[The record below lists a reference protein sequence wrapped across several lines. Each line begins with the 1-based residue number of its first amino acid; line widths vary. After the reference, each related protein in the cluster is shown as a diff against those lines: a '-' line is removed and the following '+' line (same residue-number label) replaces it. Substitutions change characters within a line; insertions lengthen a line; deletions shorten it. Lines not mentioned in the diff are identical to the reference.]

1 MKASKQPLVLHP
13 HYPIRIGT
21 RTLKSALA
29 AMLCAV
35 LYFPFGRNPTFACIG
50 AIFGMG
56 CDMSDGWRNGGN
68 RLIGTIIG
76 GVVGMLLYAL
86 YLQFYP
92 SGGHHWLLF
101 PLLFVGVVVLIL
113 ACQLFHWPGGVQ
125 PGGVVLCIILF
136 NIPVETFVAY
146 SLNRMLDT
154 GIGVLI
160 SLLLTLLLP
169 HERMH
174 NWFDAL
180 CRKLHI
186 AVESPMVAENA
197 KKA

>member
-1 MKASKQPLVLHP
+1 MICEAITVKASTQELHRP
-13 HYPIRIGT
+13 PIRVGT
-21 RTLKSALA
+21 RTLKSALS
-29 AMLCAV
+29 AMLCAM

-50 AIFGMG
+50 AIFGTG
-56 CDMSDGWRNGGN
+56 WDMHDAWRSGGN

-76 GVVGMLLYAL
+76 GVVGMLLYAF

-92 SGGHHWLLF
+92 TGGHHWLLF
-101 PLLFVGVVVLIL
+101 PLLFAGVVVLIL
-113 ACQLFHWPGGVQ
+113 TCQIFHWPGGVQ

-136 NIPVETFVAY
+136 NTPMETFVAY

-154 GIGVLI
+154 GIGVLV
-160 SLLLTLLLP
+160 SLIITLVLP

-174 NWFDAL
+174 RWFNAACQWL
-180 CRKLHI
+180 KLP
-186 AVESPMVAENA
+186 VEAA